1 MTIDSKAKEI
11 GLETLKHFP
20 FPLRN
25 GHLWDTYL
33 RLFERDPFYKPIK
46 DLGLVLL
53 KIEMLDQIIS
63 FLVTE
68 SFK

>member
-1 MTIDSKAKEI
+1 MTIDSYAKGI

-20 FPLRN
+20 SRN
-25 GHLWDTYL
+25 GHLWDPFL
-33 RLFERDPFYKPIK
+33 QLFKRDPFYKPIK

-63 FLVTE
+63 FFGSRIT
-68 SFK
+68 